1 MGNTH
6 GIKKAPSVKRRA
18 TIGITKT
25 MNSDDYSNEEE
36 QQINNTSTVKSPSK
50 HNKKKKRG
58 SWSTSNLKVNHKEI
72 NQINLLSPMH
82 NKGFNPETSKHDHKN
97 RGKISIS
104 TYHSVNN
111 ADSNNSG
118 KGVFR
123 TPPSNKRT
131 HGKKLDHPFLS
142 PNQPNGYGKTRPSMM
157 SSASS
162 INAKLFSPSAN
173 VKSRMSMST
182 ASPKHGQ
189 YQFIQHGDNT
199 INNVQITSQCT
210 NNVAPTTPTHTHRRH
225 GGDHAQGPP
234 QNKLDKQT
242 RRRSLDINEIVVASR
257 FRLMKKLGKGSF
269 GVAYQSLDIL
279 TNKTIAI
286 KLERKR
292 EDHRQRSV
300 SVNTREIIIL
310 EKLENCH
317 RVPKLIWHGQ
327 YKQYRVMALELQG
340 MNLCDL
346 YEGCARIFSLKT
358 VIYILIEC
366 ILCMQDIHSKGI
378 VHRDIKPQNFIISRN
393 PNSNKIYVIDFGL
406 SSWYINSIGEHISYN
421 DECSPV
427 GTARYASLNNHRGI
441 HQTRRDDLE
450 SIGYMI
456 VFFLKKELPWQGLRE
471 PGRVKKWKK
480 IQQKKASTTNH
491 SLTAGLPMEF
501 CYYLDNVKKL
511 KYNEKPEY
519 SKLCRVFKKLYVAQ
533 GFYAQDL
540 QRLNNQNGNDDE
552 SNGSS
557 SNEYNGDYDFNIAD
571 IIVPDWKET
580 Q

>member
-6 GIKKAPSVKRRA
+6 GSKKAPSVKRRA
-18 TIGITKT
+18 TVGITKT
-25 MNSDDYSNEEE
+25 MNSNDNSNEDE
-36 QQINNTSTVKSPSK
+36 QKSNNHRGKSSPNLMKSPQ
-50 HNKKKKRG
+50 KRL
-58 SWSTSNLKVNHKEI
+58 SWSASNNK
-72 NQINLLSPMH
+72 INLLSPMH
-82 NKGFNPETSKHDHKN
+82 NKGFNPETTNHDEKN

-104 TYHSVNN
+104 TYYSANN
-111 ADSNNSG
+111 GHDTHYHGALFN
-118 KGVFR
+118 
-123 TPPSNKRT
+123 TPPSNK
-131 HGKKLDHPFLS
+131 HKSYSKKKSNHPFLS
-142 PNQPNGYGKTRPSMM
+142 PNGTQHGNKARQSMM

-173 VKSRMSMST
+173 NKSRMSLST
-182 ASPKHGQ
+182 ASPTKFASHSQ
-189 YQFIQHGDNT
+189 QHGPQSPVH
-199 INNVQITSQCT
+199 NVQITSQCT
-210 NNVAPTTPTHTHRRH
+210 NNVAP
-225 GGDHAQGPP
+225 P
-234 QNKLDKQT
+234 QNTGNKNQN
-242 RRRSLDINEIVVASR
+242 RRRSLDINEIVVAGR
-257 FRLMKKLGKGSF
+257 FRLIKKLGKGSF

-292 EDHRQRSV
+292 EDQRQRNV

-310 EKLENCH
+310 EKLENCL

-346 YEGCARIFSLKT
+346 YEGCGRQFTLKT

-393 PNSNKIYVIDFGL
+393 PNSNKIFVIDFGL
-406 SSWYINSIGEHISYN
+406 SSWYINSLGEHISYN

-456 VFFLKKELPWQGLRE
+456 CFFLKKELPWQGLRE

-480 IQQKKASTTNH
+480 IQQKKASTSNH

-511 KYNEKPEY
+511 KYNEKPQY
-519 SKLCRVFKKLYVAQ
+519 SKLIRVFKKLYVAQ
-533 GFYAQDL
+533 GYYAQDM
-540 QRLNNQNGNDDE
+540 RRRNMNSNE
-552 SNGSS
+552 SYE
-557 SNEYNGDYDFNIAD
+557 EYNGDYDFNIAD
-571 IIVPDWKET
+571 LIVPDWKEI